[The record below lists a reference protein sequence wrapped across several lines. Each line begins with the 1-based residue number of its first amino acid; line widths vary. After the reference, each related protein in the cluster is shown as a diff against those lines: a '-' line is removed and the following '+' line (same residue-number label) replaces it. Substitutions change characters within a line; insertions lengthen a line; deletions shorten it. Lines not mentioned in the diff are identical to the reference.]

1 MAGSD
6 GFITD
11 GERQLADEL
20 RLLPDEWV
28 VIANKMLPVHGGV
41 SREIDFIVVG
51 DQLVFVMDEKGY
63 GGRIHGSDQQWTL
76 SDGSSLRSPLN
87 KLEQSARLVNGFL
100 GRRIPSWHDQNGEVV
115 VSGVVLSRTDQRPFL
130 SDPRAGRSV
139 MLLADVRERLLAWDA
154 EGPVQRHKGSAGAP
168 APVGL
173 PKRYRRTIDQ
183 ALFDLSSR
191 PKVPRRVNDYEI
203 ISSLDGPAGSRIFLA
218 RHELGGERV
227 LTMYD
232 IGSDP
237 GRQAFVRHEVETLRQ
252 LQATGVVPEMLDPF
266 SWSEQFLVVP
276 TIPPAGTSVGALPS
290 PATPDNARQQV
301 RIAAASMRALARIHA
316 AGVVHRAL
324 NPDRVV
330 ARTVSEGSPPAVVF
344 TQFFAARNT
353 GGTIAHELGSLGL
366 DDPYAAPEIIALGA
380 EGYGFAN
387 ASSDTYTLALIWLE
401 QLSGQRLAALR
412 PFQMSGDES
421 NGSLARSLDV
431 SIPDA
436 SQAWKAF
443 PEDLVVPLRAFFEKV
458 LTAGGLARA
467 GSTAAQ
473 RLTAAECADALDA
486 LSATAPAG
494 RPGTMVIRT
503 SGERLD
509 DRYRVIRALGVGS
522 SAFTYLVQDDV
533 DGDLYAVKQLM
544 RPAVLSVGGVAAAEF
559 RTLKQLSHRCI
570 PRVYD
575 TYPADHPFHIKME
588 FVAGRELRVAL
599 GDYRSNLESWRRLS
613 GDLLSAVGYLEH
625 HGVRHR
631 DIKPENV
638 ILRDDGSAVLVDFGI
653 ATTQGAATGPA
664 GTPGYLPPE
673 AMVSATPPDSIDRY
687 ALAVVLFETLFG
699 RKPFVADAGVVQ
711 EPVALASVECASG
724 TERAIARVLLGA
736 VVVDPTERPASVS
749 RLAEAIEIAFHLDD
763 QPPVGAPEPLGTTD
777 PTNAGDDPATAP
789 GTGTGITVDQR
800 EPGNRSDAGEDIEH
814 DDRRG
819 AMPTEK
825 INPVVFQLR
834 SLFRNSDGG
843 NADNRGLD
851 SDFARQ
857 TYVPTRL
864 DETVLPAVLRERP
877 RVVFLSGNPGD
888 GKTAFLEQIREA
900 LRAAG
905 GREISGDASG
915 WEWEL
920 DGHTFRSCY
929 DASESHDGLT
939 ADEQVLARLEGLEGD
954 AEPAAAMTVLIAIN
968 DGRLVALQE
977 QAEDRFGWL
986 MGASR
991 EARDRQARLDAG
1003 GVWLIDL
1010 KRRSAVGLST
1020 DAGDPSLLRKV
1031 VDRLVA
1037 PAAWDACHGC
1047 VAFDACPIRR
1057 NAAALRSDG
1066 GPAGPSPADRLEH
1079 LMRISHLRGVRH
1091 LTIRDIRSGLA
1102 YLITGGQTCQD
1113 VHAAR
1118 SGAVGASMP
1127 AEYWRSVF
1135 TTPDETDVMLGQF
1148 VALDP
1153 ARSPQPFLERYL
1165 YFHRDVADRPAREA
1179 LFADGVD
1186 VPLASL
1192 GADPFQE
1199 EPDATPDIAPAPADT
1214 EEAIRWVSAVKQR
1227 LFFHGRLPGDDA
1239 LAGDGQPVPAVR
1251 WVSLLPYRENAG
1263 QFMNGLRYP
1272 EDIADLLPTL
1282 LLGITRSDGVRD
1294 SIDGDGLS
1302 VRVAASEANRMTIV
1316 KRFPVAQF
1324 RLEPDAVAGRSVLEA
1339 IPTFLWLIHDPSRA
1353 RLRVTL
1359 DLFEMLSRL
1368 ADGQE
1373 PDTDELQPLLEDLVA
1388 FKSRISLH
1396 ESRDFY
1402 LIEDNRRRHLLTQEG
1417 GRIVLRTD
1425 IDRSGAAR
1433 GDHR

>member
-1 MAGSD
+1 MAILHMAGSD

-11 GERQLADEL
+11 GERLLADEL
-20 RLLPDEWV
+20 RLLPAEWV

-51 DQLVFVMDEKGY
+51 DQLVFVLDEKGY

-100 GRRIPSWHDQNGEVV
+100 DRRIPVWHDHNGEVV

-130 SDPRAGRSV
+130 SDPRAARSV
-139 MLLADVRERLLAWDA
+139 MLLSEVRERLLAWDA
-154 EGPVQRHKGSAGAP
+154 AGPVQRHKGTAGTP
-168 APVGL
+168 APVDL
-173 PKRYRRTIDQ
+173 AKRYRRTIDN

-252 LQATGVVPEMLDPF
+252 LQPTGVVPEMLDPF

-276 TIPPAGTSVGALPS
+276 TIPPIGTSVGALPGPTT
-290 PATPDNARQQV
+290 PADARLKI

-330 ARTVSEGSPPAVVF
+330 VRTVPEGSPPAVVF

-380 EGYGFAN
+380 EGYGFVN

-412 PFQMSGDES
+412 PFPMGADES
-421 NGSLARSLDV
+421 NGSLGRSLDIR
-431 SIPDA
+431 IPDA

-443 PEDLVVPLRAFFEKV
+443 PEDLVVPLREFFQRV

-486 LSATAPAG
+486 LSGTAPAE
-494 RPGTMVIRT
+494 RPGTTVVRT
-503 SGERLD
+503 PGERLEN
-509 DRYRVIRALGVGS
+509 RYRVIRTLGVGS

-533 DGDLYAVKQLM
+533 DGDFYAVKQLM
-544 RPAVLSVGGVAAAEF
+544 RPAVLSLGGVAAAEF

-570 PRVYD
+570 PRVFD
-575 TYPADHPFHIKME
+575 IYPATHPFHIKME
-588 FVAGRELRVAL
+588 YVAGRELRAAL

-613 GDLLSAVGYLEH
+613 GDLLSAVGYLEQ

-673 AMVSATPPDSIDRY
+673 TMVSATPPDSVDRY
-687 ALAVVLFETLFG
+687 ALAVVLFEALFG

-711 EPVALASVECASG
+711 EPIALATVDCTSDI
-724 TERAIARVLLGA
+724 ERAIAKVLLGA
-736 VVVDPTERPASVS
+736 VIVDPTERPSSMS
-749 RLAEAIEIAFHLDD
+749 RLAEAIEIALHLDD
-763 QPPVGAPEPLGTTD
+763 QPRVVEVEPELEPVGGKEPDRTE
-777 PTNAGDDPATAP
+777 DDPAVTTKITPETAHQRETAP
-789 GTGTGITVDQR
+789 DLR
-800 EPGNRSDAGEDIEH
+800 PASL
-814 DDRRG
+814 
-819 AMPTEK
+819 TEK
-825 INPVVFQLR
+825 TNPVVVKLR

-851 SDFARQ
+851 SDFARE

-900 LRAAG
+900 LRSQG

-915 WEWEL
+915 WEWRL
-920 DGHTFRSCY
+920 AGHTFRSCY

-939 ADEQVLARLEGLEGD
+939 ADEQVLGRLAGLEGD
-954 AEPAAAMTVLIAIN
+954 QKPAAELTVLIAIN

-986 MGASR
+986 VRSSR

-1010 KRRSAVGLST
+1010 KRRSVVGLSSVAN
-1020 DAGDPSLLRKV
+1020 DLSLMRKV
-1031 VDRLVA
+1031 LDRLVA
-1037 PAAWDACHGC
+1037 PAAWDACLGC

-1057 NAAALRSDG
+1057 NAAALRSDKAV
-1066 GPAGPSPADRLEH
+1066 AGPSPADRLEH

-1102 YLITGGQTCQD
+1102 YLITGGRTCDD

-1118 SGAVGASMP
+1118 SGVIGATMP
-1127 AEYWRSVF
+1127 GEYWRSVF
-1135 TTPDETDVMLGQF
+1135 TTTDETDVMLGQF

-1165 YFHRDVADRPAREA
+1165 YFHRDIADRHAREA
-1179 LFADGVD
+1179 LFADGAD

-1192 GADPFQE
+1192 GTDPFQE
-1199 EPDATPDIAPAPADT
+1199 EPDATPDLAPAPADT

-1239 LAGDGQPVPAVR
+1239 LASDGQPVPAVR

-1272 EDIADLLPTL
+1272 EDIAELLPTL
-1282 LLGITRSDGVRD
+1282 LHGISRSDGVRD
-1294 SIDGDGLS
+1294 AINGDGLA
-1302 VRVAASEANRMTIV
+1302 VRVAASEVNRLTIV

-1324 RLEPDAVAGRSVLEA
+1324 RLEPDAVAGRSVLES
-1339 IPTFLWLIHDPSRA
+1339 IPMFLWLIHDPSRA

-1373 PDTDELQPLLEDLVA
+1373 PDADELQPLLEDLVA

-1417 GRIVLRTD
+1417 GRIILRTD
-1425 IDRSGAAR
+1425 IDRTGAAR
-1433 GDHR
+1433 GDYR